1 LVEKLLQL
9 GLGKL
14 LLGHLAWS
22 HRLGSSKGWPLSRLL
37 LEGRL
42 LLRLLL
48 ECRLLLRLLLE
59 ELLLLGGKLLLLLG
73 NKLLLLLGGK
83 LLLLGQ
89 EVSGQGINL
98 TILIIITGESLQSN
112 LFPGKLRQGDLLR
125 LLRGKLLLLRSEL
138 LLLLRS
144 KLLLLGSKLLLLLG
158 SELLLL
164 LRSKLLLLGSK
175 LPLLLRSKLL
185 LLLGGKLL
193 RILSKLLVLLE
204 LLLELTR
211 LLLGKLLGLLLS
223 KLLLLLEVLEISI
236 KVLGVELLGGRSAG
250 VEVGGIEHWP
260 PGSLLLS
267 VVGEG
272 LPLRTSVVLGGDP
285 LLLLDDGLLEG
296 EHSLVPLFLQLEG
309 RVGLLNWSVDFD
321 SLSCGKLQV
330 RGKASA
336 VVGGVFNDLD
346 LAVLIHDAILSLHIS
361 LGVLGLQLEGAVT
374 GLVSHSVGSVLVDL
388 IDLLHNHHWRLGG
401 GAGGHGGGGGGGH
414 GHLLA
419 AAALSLLGEG

>member
-1 LVEKLLQL
+1 LIEKLLQL

-22 HRLGSSKGWPLSRLL
+22 HRLRSSKGWPLS
-37 LEGRL
+37 
-42 LLRLLL
+42 RLLL

-59 ELLLLGGKLLLLLG
+59 ELLLLLGGKLLLLLG
-73 NKLLLLLGGK
+73 GKL

-98 TILIIITGESLQSN
+98 TILVIITGKSLQSN
-112 LFPGKLRQGDLLR
+112 LFPGKLGQGDLLR
-125 LLRGKLLLLRSEL
+125 LLRGKLLLLRSKLLLLLGGKL

-144 KLLLLGSKLLLLLG
+144 KLLLLLRRK
-158 SELLLL
+158 LLLL
-164 LRSKLLLLGSK
+164 LRSKLLLLLRSK
-175 LPLLLRSKLL
+175 LLLLLRSKLL

-223 KLLLLLEVLEISI
+223 KLLLLLEVLKISI

-272 LPLRTSVVLGGDP
+272 LPLRAGVVLGGDP

-296 EHSLVPLFLQLEG
+296 EHSLVPLFLELKG
-309 RVGLLNWSVDFD
+309 GVGLLNCSANFD
-321 SLSCGKLQV
+321 CLSCGKLQV

-336 VVGGVFNDLD
+336 VVG
-346 LAVLIHDAILSLHIS
+346 
-361 LGVLGLQLEGAVT
+361 
-374 GLVSHSVGSVLVDL
+374 
-388 IDLLHNHHWRLGG
+388 
-401 GAGGHGGGGGGGH
+401 
-414 GHLLA
+414 
-419 AAALSLLGEG
+419 

>member
-1 LVEKLLQL
+1 LIEKLLQL

-22 HRLGSSKGWPLSRLL
+22 HRLRSSKGWPLSRLL
-37 LEGRL
+37 LECRL

-83 LLLLGQ
+83 LLLLLGQ

-98 TILIIITGESLQSN
+98 TILVIITGKSLQSN
-112 LFPGKLRQGDLLR
+112 LFPGKLGQGDLLR
-125 LLRGKLLLLRSEL
+125 LLRSKL
-138 LLLLRS
+138 
-144 KLLLLGSKLLLLLG
+144 LLLLGSKLLLLLG
-158 SELLLL
+158 SKLLLLLGSKLLLLLGSKLLLL
-164 LRSKLLLLGSK
+164 LRSKLL
-175 LPLLLRSKLL
+175 LLLRSKLL

-223 KLLLLLEVLEISI
+223 KLLLLLEVLKISI
-236 KVLGVELLGGRSAG
+236 KVLGVELLRGRSAG

-272 LPLRTSVVLGGDP
+272 LPLRAGVVLGGDP

-296 EHSLVPLFLQLEG
+296 EHSLVPLFLELKG
-309 RVGLLNWSVDFD
+309 GVGLLNCSANFD
-321 SLSCGKLQV
+321 CLSCGKLQV

-336 VVGGVFNDLD
+336 VVG
-346 LAVLIHDAILSLHIS
+346 
-361 LGVLGLQLEGAVT
+361 
-374 GLVSHSVGSVLVDL
+374 
-388 IDLLHNHHWRLGG
+388 
-401 GAGGHGGGGGGGH
+401 
-414 GHLLA
+414 
-419 AAALSLLGEG
+419 

>member
-1 LVEKLLQL
+1 MIEKLLQL

-37 LEGRL
+37 LEG
-42 LLRLLL
+42 
-48 ECRLLLRLLLE
+48 RLLLRLLLE

-144 KLLLLGSKLLLLLG
+144 ELLLLGSKLLLLLG
-158 SELLLL
+158 SELL

-309 RVGLLNWSVDFD
+309 RVGL
-321 SLSCGKLQV
+321 K
-330 RGKASA
+330 
-336 VVGGVFNDLD
+336 
-346 LAVLIHDAILSLHIS
+346 
-361 LGVLGLQLEGAVT
+361 
-374 GLVSHSVGSVLVDL
+374 
-388 IDLLHNHHWRLGG
+388 
-401 GAGGHGGGGGGGH
+401 
-414 GHLLA
+414 
-419 AAALSLLGEG
+419 